1 MYIKGVGT
9 VKKEE
14 AMKFLTREGRN
25 AVENGE
31 ITLEELGAVYKFEL
45 TKRASIIGSCQDT
58 FNACYNR
65 VPKAVI
71 DKLSPE
77 DLELLRIY
85 FSCDMSLKKTAK
97 KHFCIRIPFSTG

>member
-77 DLELLRIY
+77 EVASIVDAFYKCYGEG
-85 FSCDMSLKKTAK
+85 KAAAEK
-97 KHFCIRIPFSTG
+97 

>member
-65 VPKAVI
+65 VPEAVI

-77 DLELLRIY
+77 EVASIVDAFYKCYGEG
-85 FSCDMSLKKTAK
+85 KAAAEK
-97 KHFCIRIPFSTG
+97 